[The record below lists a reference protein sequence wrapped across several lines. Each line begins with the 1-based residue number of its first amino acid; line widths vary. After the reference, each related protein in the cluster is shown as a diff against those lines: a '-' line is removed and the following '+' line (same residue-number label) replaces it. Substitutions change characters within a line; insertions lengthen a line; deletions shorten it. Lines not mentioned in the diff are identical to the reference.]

1 VKKKELNAVSDSSNF
16 LLSAIF
22 TIGAILCILP
32 ILLIVMISVSD
43 ERMIL
48 EYGYRFI
55 PKVFSIAAY
64 QFLLKDFTLVGRAYS
79 VTILVTLI
87 GTVANVIINSLYAYV
102 ISRKDFPYR
111 RFFSMIVLFTL
122 LFSGGIAP
130 FYYVYVNLLH
140 AKNTLFALILPGL
153 NLGFNVFIVRT
164 FFTQNVPVEVIE
176 SSRIDGASELRTFF
190 QIVIPMSLP
199 ILATIALFSSIY
211 YWNDFFNSM
220 LFIDKG
226 NLFSLQFTMQRSL
239 MNLEF
244 LKTNLSRIGGAS
256 ANVLDSIAEI
266 PSEGV
271 RMAMVVVGIG
281 PIVLAYPFLQRYF
294 VKGLTVGAVKG

>member
-1 VKKKELNAVSDSSNF
+1 MKKRELNAVSDTSNF
-16 LLSAIF
+16 VLTTLFSL
-22 TIGAILCILP
+22 GAILCVLP
-32 ILLIVMISVSD
+32 ILLIVMISISD

-48 EYGYRFI
+48 DYGYRFI

-64 QFLLKDFTLVGRAYS
+64 EFLLKDFTLVGRAYS
-79 VTILVTLI
+79 VTIVVTLI

-102 ISRKDFPYR
+102 ISRRDFPYR

-140 AKNTLFALILPGL
+140 VKNTLFALILPGL

-211 YWNDFFNSM
+211 YWNDFFNSL

-256 ANVLDSIAEI
+256 ANVLESIAEI

-281 PIVLAYPFLQRYF
+281 PIVLAYPYLQRYF
-294 VKGLTVGAVKG
+294 VKGLTIGAVKG

>member
-1 VKKKELNAVSDSSNF
+1 VKKRELNAVSDTSNF
-16 LLSAIF
+16 VLTTLFSL
-22 TIGAILCILP
+22 GAILCVLP
-32 ILLIVMISVSD
+32 ILLIVMISISD

-48 EYGYRFI
+48 DYGYRFI

-64 QFLLKDFTLVGRAYS
+64 EFLLKDFTLVGRAYS
-79 VTILVTLI
+79 VTIVVTLI

-102 ISRKDFPYR
+102 ISRRDFPYR

-140 AKNTLFALILPGL
+140 VKNTLFALILPGL

-211 YWNDFFNSM
+211 YWNDFFNSL

-256 ANVLDSIAEI
+256 ANVLESIAEI

-281 PIVLAYPFLQRYF
+281 PIVLAYPYLQRYF
-294 VKGLTVGAVKG
+294 VKGLTIGAVKG